1 MTHTRKRLISAILA
15 LIVCLTAIPT
25 FTLTSYAEIPGYVKE
40 IEHKGTSP
48 EGYTPIFTREDLLN
62 IKNNMA
68 GNYIL
73 MNDIDMFYDTIS
85 PIGKYEIL
93 TSGETRDTAKAEAF
107 SGIFDGNGYAL
118 KNLDIMYT
126 NTATAA
132 EGYIGLFGLVTGEI
146 KNLTVTGSVT
156 ASSNQN
162 LYVGTIAGYLYEGG
176 KVSNCTAS
184 LDITGSTTGSDRAV
198 GGFVGYSE
206 GTVEYC
212 SFSGSVS
219 SNGCSGGIVGKTTI
233 GTVSY
238 CTNAGHISSS
248 RVSNSN
254 AGGIV
259 GATIVNATV
268 TISNCHNIGQID
280 SSTTGGN
287 GALAGGIL
295 GHGSATISYCS
306 NSATVNAKAYSHSS
320 DISMTESC
328 AGGAAGGISDN
339 STISYFYN
347 TGNIYAH
354 AQNTDTSND
363 SAHAHASG
371 VSASVSK
378 SNIENVYNVGNI
390 SGSSYAEDWYA
401 RAYTFVGG
409 IIAYANGNNGVINL
423 KNAYSIGELTAT
435 ASATGNSRAYGTNIG
450 AIVASIAANK
460 NPVNLTNCYWP
471 SSSGYKDVNS
481 PQGSVIKTRVE
492 ALDDAQMLL
501 QESYVGFPFGYKW
514 TMGGSTDYAYPEIAG
529 MPHSTVGSTCSCGTW
544 GEWTVLDAATC
555 EFEGTEYSDCT
566 TCGARRFRET
576 AKAEHTFGPETDQVY
591 GSCIVK
597 IKACTVCGFVTTSGD
612 ASNGHT
618 PSDPVLVPPTCTER
632 GKIYVYCL
640 SCNTIISEQ
649 IVPKKGH
656 NMTETTIVPPSCDE
670 YGYTVHKCTDCDK
683 QLLDSYTLP
692 TGHTFGEYTPVDP
705 GEGYALVGRRFC
717 SVCGDHEDSH
727 GMPIIRI
734 EEAKIPSGNNVE
746 VNILIENNT
755 GLAGVIFEIGFD
767 TTLLTL
773 VKDPVISLGAGA
785 CSTSPFEVSK
795 NGTIRFVYGATT
807 ANITGD
813 GVLATLTFA
822 VKEDLATG
830 TELPLSIS
838 VRPGS
843 SFCYGGTDNREEI
856 DIPVLGVGGN
866 VVIIDRI
873 KGDVNGDGVVD
884 NRDPA
889 RLLQY
894 IADWD
899 VFVVTA
905 SLDAD
910 GSGEVNIRDAAHLL
924 LYVAG
929 HDVELH

>member
-1 MTHTRKRLISAILA
+1 M
-15 LIVCLTAIPT
+15 
-25 FTLTSYAEIPGYVKE
+25 
-40 IEHKGTSP
+40 
-48 EGYTPIFTREDLLN
+48 
-62 IKNNMA
+62 
-68 GNYIL
+68 
-73 MNDIDMFYDTIS
+73 
-85 PIGKYEIL
+85 
-93 TSGETRDTAKAEAF
+93 
-107 SGIFDGNGYAL
+107 
-118 KNLDIMYT
+118 
-126 NTATAA
+126 
-132 EGYIGLFGLVTGEI
+132 
-146 KNLTVTGSVT
+146 
-156 ASSNQN
+156 
-162 LYVGTIAGYLYEGG
+162 
-176 KVSNCTAS
+176 
-184 LDITGSTTGSDRAV
+184 
-198 GGFVGYSE
+198 
-206 GTVEYC
+206 
-212 SFSGSVS
+212 
-219 SNGCSGGIVGKTTI
+219 
-233 GTVSY
+233 
-238 CTNAGHISSS
+238 
-248 RVSNSN
+248 
-254 AGGIV
+254 
-259 GATIVNATV
+259 
-268 TISNCHNIGQID
+268 
-280 SSTTGGN
+280 
-287 GALAGGIL
+287 
-295 GHGSATISYCS
+295 
-306 NSATVNAKAYSHSS
+306 
-320 DISMTESC
+320 
-328 AGGAAGGISDN
+328 
-339 STISYFYN
+339 
-347 TGNIYAH
+347 
-354 AQNTDTSND
+354 
-363 SAHAHASG
+363 
-371 VSASVSK
+371 
-378 SNIENVYNVGNI
+378 
-390 SGSSYAEDWYA
+390 
-401 RAYTFVGG
+401 
-409 IIAYANGNNGVINL
+409 
-423 KNAYSIGELTAT
+423 
-435 ASATGNSRAYGTNIG
+435 
-450 AIVASIAANK
+450 
-460 NPVNLTNCYWP
+460 NCYWKA
-471 SSSGYKDVNS
+471 SDSYTDMSVT
-481 PQGSVIKTRVE
+481 QEGSISKVRVE

-501 QESYVGFPFGYKW
+501 QESYKGFPFGYKW
-514 TMGGSTDYAYPEIAG
+514 TMGGSADYAYPEIAG

-555 EFEGTEYSDCT
+555 EFEGTEYADCT

-632 GKIYVYCL
+632 GKVYVYCL

-649 IVPKKGH
+649 VVPKKGH

-822 VKEDLATG
+822 VKEGLATG

-894 IADWD
+894 IAKWD